1 MRERRERRIE
11 EEEIELKKIRK
22 EDYWNPRRRKKRNRG
37 KPGECKNKKSKSKSK
52 ERKEEDNET
61 LE

>member
-11 EEEIELKKIRK
+11 KEETEKKIRN
-22 EDYWNPRRRKKRNRG
+22 EDYWNPGRRKKRNRG